1 MPRNKHKRNWE
12 RVAVVHWLFHWVVAP
27 KGAVCV
33 FECLSA
39 NLALQE
45 FFQAINFRL
54 TRTTKHQHTRNLSL
68 FFTTFMANLSTA
80 LSGSC
85 SAWSFSPIAGFQTSL
100 YPWYPQTAESTMA
113 RPWPRLLPTFK
124 ATKHLFVF
132 FSVSLSL
139 DLINVKDSYN
149 FYVGVSKPWL
159 FVAIQLYWNFKLYC
173 FYFFPNSVLPN
184 WGCGLSTDAAY
195 TWMFT
200 VSCIYQLSICK
211 INQI

>member
-33 FECLSA
+33 FKCLSA

-45 FFQAINFRL
+45 FFQAINFRF
-54 TRTTKHQHTRNLSL
+54 TRTTKHQHTRNLLL

-85 SAWSFSPIAGFQTSL
+85 SAWSFLPIAGFQTLL

-124 ATKHLFVF
+124 A
-132 FSVSLSL
+132 
-139 DLINVKDSYN
+139 
-149 FYVGVSKPWL
+149 WL
-159 FVAIQLYWNFKLYC
+159 
-173 FYFFPNSVLPN
+173 
-184 WGCGLSTDAAY
+184 LSTCLFIVFQCRRNFNFMACFEVIILKNRIERA
-195 TWMFT
+195 F
-200 VSCIYQLSICK
+200 
-211 INQI
+211 